1 MADTTNA
8 TAHEMTAATSG
19 TSSPGAIDT
28 TASEHAMEFATDG
41 TSAPG
46 VRVVQG
52 SAHEITC
59 VHEPGDT
66 AGELYIMPAAYDADT
81 VTTKACRTDGSD
93 RFGPLKAVV
102 GGSILE
108 DRTDIVS
115 TRVNSNYDGDL
126 EISCTSIAESSIDGM
141 GVIDYV
147 VLHADC
153 RIVHAGDAPV
163 VTAPKFVLNHD
174 ICGDYETAMLTTPP
188 IGLVGA
194 TDFSICSSGNLATYD
209 GTHAWTW
216 ATMFA
221 ALTGLKASVHVHYT
235 GSRVQADAAI
245 LWAEVYGPIGA
256 KAQPI
261 IMRQKM
267 GVPIRKVVTFST

>member
-8 TAHEMTAATSG
+8 TPHEMTAATS
-19 TSSPGAIDT
+19 
-28 TASEHAMEFATDG
+28 G

-52 SAHEITC
+52 AAHEMTAA
-59 VHEPGDT
+59 HAAGDT
-66 AGELYIMPAAYDADT
+66 AGELYIMPATYDADT
-81 VTTKACRTDGSD
+81 VTTKACRTHGSD

-102 GGSILE
+102 GGSVLE

-115 TRVNSNYDGDL
+115 TRVNDNYDGDL

-147 VLHADC
+147 VLYADC
-153 RIVHAGDAPV
+153 RIVHADSAPV

-174 ICGDYETAMLTTPP
+174 VCDDYETEMLTTPP
-188 IGLVGA
+188 VGLVGA
-194 TDFSICSSGNLATYD
+194 TDFVTCSSGHLATYD
-209 GTHAWTW
+209 GSHAWTW
-216 ATMFA
+216 ETMFS
-221 ALTGLKASVHVHYT
+221 ALAGLKASVHVHYT

-245 LWAEVYGPIGA
+245 LWAEVFGPIGA
-256 KAQPI
+256 KAIPI

-267 GVPIRKVVTFST
+267 GTPIRKVATFNS